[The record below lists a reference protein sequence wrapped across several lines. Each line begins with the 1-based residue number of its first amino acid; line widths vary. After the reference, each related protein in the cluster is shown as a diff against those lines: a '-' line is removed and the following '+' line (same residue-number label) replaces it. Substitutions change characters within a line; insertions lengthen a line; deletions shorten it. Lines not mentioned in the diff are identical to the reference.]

1 MKKKRGWGLGENE
14 FFSRNSG
21 TKLLAHIK
29 RQKPVGRAQV
39 TYLATLLPTIL
50 PIMFHVKHL

>member
-1 MKKKRGWGLGENE
+1 MKRTTPCKMVKI
-14 FFSRNSG
+14 FSRNSG

-29 RQKPVGRAQV
+29 RQKPVGRGQV
-39 TYLATLLPTIL
+39 TEVWGTPRGIL